1 MKFRHAFAAM
11 LSLLASSLAVA
22 PAQAQTA
29 TPTLEYVMTYKA
41 ILEPPLAIDSSLL
54 IVNVLPGGWIKG
66 PNIRGTFLAPG
77 ADWLRVM
84 PSGVLKLDV
93 RAVMKTDDGDLLYFT
108 YAGLLQHTEE
118 LVRAYPPAQNRHGSS
133 HWPVMRVVVAHDN
146 ALSTLAPV
154 MSGLA
159 VRPWWGP
166 MYGPHAV
173 SEQDLAKLVMKWLT
187 ECSVFLGDRNFGVY
201 SMAYTAQEN
210 KHLVLFRL
218 TGARAKKLHGGA
230 LPKAGTERAV
240 RWAPSRDDL
249 RTNPEIPAT
258 AYVDGRLP
266 ACKVREKNGQWTILY
281 PFTTLDL
288 PMDRILEL

>member
-93 RAVMKTDDGDLLYFT
+93 RAVMKTDDGDLLYVT

-118 LVRAYPPAQNRHGSS
+118 SFKKMNAGEVIKASDVAY
-133 HWPVMRVVVAHDN
+133 
-146 ALSTLAPV
+146 
-154 MSGLA
+154 
-159 VRPWWGP
+159 
-166 MYGPHAV
+166 
-173 SEQDLAKLVMKWLT
+173 
-187 ECSVFLGDRNFGVY
+187 F
-201 SMAYTAQEN
+201 YTAPTIQTGSKKYDYLNRVQLIN
-210 KHLVLFRL
+210 KFVELQFGPNGSYIIYDVF
-218 TGARAKKLHGGA
+218 
-230 LPKAGTERAV
+230 AV
-240 RWAPSRDDL
+240 
-249 RTNPEIPAT
+249 
-258 AYVDGRLP
+258 
-266 ACKVREKNGQWTILY
+266 K
-281 PFTTLDL
+281 
-288 PMDRILEL
+288 